1 MQQSYV
7 PLIDD
12 IVHILDYSRSKIFS
26 ISFILLKFYAV
37 FHINPLVTNKAY
49 CQAYSF
55 FGGGG
60 GVLTSKLI
68 ASVTLAIMIRRN

>member
-49 CQAYSF
+49 CQVYSF